1 MKQVLFLTA
10 ILGTILSSCND
21 NNSAARNTADKAD
34 TISTT
39 NQSPG
44 ASTNQAG
51 AEIKDVVS
59 SYLTLKNALVGDN
72 GKDAASAGKQLSE
85 ALKRLDE
92 ANLPAEQRKIFDEVK
107 EDAKEHAEHISTNA
121 SKIAHQREHFGI
133 LSQDIYDFVKTA
145 KADQTLYKV
154 HCPMYNDNKGAFWL
168 SEVREVKNPYYGKE
182 MLNCGSVV
190 EEVK

>member
-1 MKQVLFLTA
+1 MKQMLFLTA
-10 ILGTILSSCND
+10 ILGAIFSSCRD
-21 NNSAARNTADKAD
+21 NNSATRNTTEKVD
-34 TISTT
+34 TVSTT
-39 NQSPG
+39 NETPVN
-44 ASTNQAG
+44 STSQTG
-51 AEIKDVVS
+51 AEIKEVVS

-72 GKDAASAGKQLSE
+72 GNDAASAGKQLSD

-92 ANLPAEQRKIFDEVK
+92 AKLSAEQRKIFDEVK

-121 SKIAHQREHFGI
+121 SKIGHQREHFDI
-133 LSQDIYDFVKTA
+133 LSQDMYDFLKTA

-154 HCPMYNDNKGAFWL
+154 HCPMYNDNKGAYWL

>member
-10 ILGTILSSCND
+10 ILGAIFSSCND
-21 NNSAARNTADKAD
+21 NSTAPGITTEKAD
-34 TISTT
+34 TLSTT
-39 NQSPG
+39 NQSPVTS
-44 ASTNQAG
+44 ANQTG
-51 AEIKDVVS
+51 AEIKEVVS

-72 GKDAASAGKQLSE
+72 GNDAASAGKQLSD
-85 ALKRLDE
+85 ALNRLDQ
-92 ANLPAEQRKIFDEVK
+92 AKLTTEQRKIFDEVK

-121 SKIAHQREHFGI
+121 TKIAHQREHFET
-133 LSQDIYDFVKTA
+133 LSQDMYDFVKTA
-145 KADQTLYKV
+145 KSDQTLYKV
-154 HCPMYNDNKGAFWL
+154 HCPMYNKNKGAYWL